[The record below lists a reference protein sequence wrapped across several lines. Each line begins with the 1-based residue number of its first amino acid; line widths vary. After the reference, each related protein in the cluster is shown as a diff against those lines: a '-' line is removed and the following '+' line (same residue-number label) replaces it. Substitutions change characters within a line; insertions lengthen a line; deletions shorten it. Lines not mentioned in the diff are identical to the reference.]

1 MKFWDAVMGLK
12 ACETPCEIKMYIEPS
27 QVGAALWKNV
37 WNPEMLFQS
46 EKTVS
51 CDMNVSTACEI

>member
-1 MKFWDAVMGLK
+1 MGLK
-12 ACETPCEIKMYIEPS
+12 ACETPREIKMYIENS